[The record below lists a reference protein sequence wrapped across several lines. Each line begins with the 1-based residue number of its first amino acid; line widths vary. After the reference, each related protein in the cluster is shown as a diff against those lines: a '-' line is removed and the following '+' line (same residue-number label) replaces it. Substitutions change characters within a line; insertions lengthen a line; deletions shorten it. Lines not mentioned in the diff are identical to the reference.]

1 MINFITD
8 FIGIFLVIGFVFLYM
23 AFCKAYEYFMTKE
36 PADKII
42 KSVRNDLGWFTI
54 HTGYYSDKEDDDD
67 EPDTW
72 DVEFTLVD
80 SMNPK
85 RVTYFERFP
94 GVLRDTLI
102 VSGDLE
108 WMNSVERDALY
119 YTVKSKISA
128 HKAKVKK
135 DESAKEKILMASR
148 REEAKDIYN
157 SY

>member
-1 MINFITD
+1 MIDFITD
-8 FIGIFLVIGFVFLYM
+8 FIGIFLMVGFVFLYII
-23 AFCKAYEYFMTKE
+23 FCKIYEYLMVKE

-42 KSVRNDLGWFTI
+42 KSIRNDLGWFAI
-54 HTGYYSDKEDDDD
+54 HTGYYSGKEDDDD

-72 DVEFTLVD
+72 EVEFTLVD

-85 RVTYFERFP
+85 RITYFESFP

-108 WMNSVERDALY
+108 WMNFVERDALY
-119 YTVKSKISA
+119 YAVKKKISD
-128 HKAKVKK
+128 HKVKVKK
-135 DESAKEKILMASR
+135 DESAREKILMASR

-157 SY
+157 NY